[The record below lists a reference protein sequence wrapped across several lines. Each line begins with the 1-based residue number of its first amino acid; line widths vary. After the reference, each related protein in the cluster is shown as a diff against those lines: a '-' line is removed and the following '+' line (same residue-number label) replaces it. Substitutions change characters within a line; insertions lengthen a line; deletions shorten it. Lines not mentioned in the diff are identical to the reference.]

1 MPPTPLARSRPVT
14 RGSRRRFGA
23 PALRRRR
30 GDDGGQSLVEFSLI
44 LAPLLFILLGIVQFG
59 FIFNS
64 VVTLS
69 TAAREAARDGSV
81 YVFDRDISKQ
91 ANDTARNNRAKTT
104 LLTAMNGLTKT
115 SPQFATGS
123 TWTNSTSGTTTTYT
137 NGDLVII
144 YELPTGVTDNDL
156 RTGYR
161 MTVRVTYHQD
171 LLLPLIGAV
180 LPKDANGRLTLGG
193 EVTMVIN

>member
-1 MPPTPLARSRPVT
+1 MRTASPDRLRPCPGPARRYGMPVAR
-14 RGSRRRFGA
+14 A
-23 PALRRRR
+23 RRRR
-30 GDDGGQSLVEFSLI
+30 EGGQSLVEFSLI
-44 LAPLLFILLGIVQFG
+44 LAPLLFILLGIIQFG

-81 YVFDRDISKQ
+81 YVYDRNITKQ
-91 ANDTARNNRAKTT
+91 ANDTARNNKAKAT
-104 LLTAMNGLTKT
+104 LLVSMNGLVKS
-115 SPQFATGS
+115 SPQFSTGT

-137 NGDLVII
+137 NGDIVIT
-144 YELPTGVTDNDL
+144 YELPTGVSDSDM

-161 MTVRVTYHQD
+161 MTVRATYHQD
-171 LLLPLIGAV
+171 LLLPLISNL
-180 LPKDANGRLTLGG
+180 LPKDTNGRLTLGG

>member
-1 MPPTPLARSRPVT
+1 MPSAR
-14 RGSRRRFGA
+14 A
-23 PALRRRR
+23 RRRR
-30 GDDGGQSLVEFSLI
+30 EGGQSLVEFSLI
-44 LAPLLFILLGIVQFG
+44 LAPLLFILLGIIQFG

-81 YVFDRDISKQ
+81 YVYDRNISKQ
-91 ANDTARNNRAKTT
+91 ANDTARNNKAKTT
-104 LLTAMNGLTKT
+104 LLVSMNNLTKT
-115 SPQFATGS
+115 SPQFSTGT

-137 NGDLVII
+137 NGDVLII
-144 YELPTGVTDNDL
+144 YELPTGVTDSDM

-171 LLLPLIGAV
+171 LLLPLISNL
-180 LPKDANGRLTLGG
+180 LPQDTNGRLTLGG

>member
-1 MPPTPLARSRPVT
+1 MPTASPDRLRPSTGPARRPGMPFA
-14 RGSRRRFGA
+14 RARRRSQ
-23 PALRRRR
+23 
-30 GDDGGQSLVEFSLI
+30 DGQSLVEFSLI
-44 LAPLLFILLGIVQFG
+44 LAPLLFILLGIIQFG

-81 YVFDRDISKQ
+81 YIYDRNLSKQ
-91 ANDTARNNRAKTT
+91 ANDTARNNKAKTT
-104 LLTAMNGLTKT
+104 LLVSMNGLVKT
-115 SPQFATGS
+115 SPQFAAGT

-137 NGDLVII
+137 NGDIVIT
-144 YELPTGVTDNDL
+144 YQLPTGVTDNDM

-161 MTVRVTYHQD
+161 MTVRATYHQD
-171 LLLPLIGAV
+171 LLLPLISNL
-180 LPKDANGRLTLGG
+180 LPQDTNGRLTLGG

>member
-1 MPPTPLARSRPVT
+1 MPAAR
-14 RGSRRRFGA
+14 G
-23 PALRRRR
+23 RRRR
-30 GDDGGQSLVEFSLI
+30 EGGQSLVEFSLI
-44 LAPLLFILLGIVQFG
+44 LVPLLFILLGIIQFG

-81 YVFDRDISKQ
+81 YIYDRNLSKQ

-104 LLTAMNGLTKT
+104 LLVSMNNLTKT
-115 SPQFATGS
+115 SPQFSTGT
-123 TWTNSTSGTTTTYT
+123 TWTNSTSGTTSTYT
-137 NGDLVII
+137 NGDVVIT
-144 YELPTGVTDNDL
+144 YELPAGLSDSDM

-161 MTVRVTYHQD
+161 MTVRSTYHQD
-171 LLLPLIGAV
+171 LLMPLISNL

>member
-1 MPPTPLARSRPVT
+1 MPMASPDRLRPSTGPARRP
-14 RGSRRRFGA
+14 GMPFGRA
-23 PALRRRR
+23 RRRR
-30 GDDGGQSLVEFSLI
+30 EDGQSLVEFSLI
-44 LAPLLFILLGIVQFG
+44 LAPLLFILLGIIQFG

-81 YVFDRDISKQ
+81 YIYDRNLSKQ
-91 ANDTARNNRAKTT
+91 ANDTARNNKAKTT
-104 LLTAMNGLTKT
+104 LLVSMNGLVKT
-115 SPQFATGS
+115 SPQFSAGT

-137 NGDLVII
+137 NGDIVIT
-144 YELPTGVTDNDL
+144 YQLPTGVTDNDM

-161 MTVRVTYHQD
+161 MTVRATYHQD
-171 LLLPLIGAV
+171 LLLPLISNL
-180 LPKDANGRLTLGG
+180 LPQDTNGRLTLGG

>member
-1 MPPTPLARSRPVT
+1 MDEL
-14 RGSRRRFGA
+14 
-23 PALRRRR
+23 
-30 GDDGGQSLVEFSLI
+30 Q
-44 LAPLLFILLGIVQFG
+44 
-59 FIFNS
+59 
-64 VVTLS
+64 
-69 TAAREAARDGSV
+69 
-81 YVFDRDISKQ
+81 
-91 ANDTARNNRAKTT
+91 
-104 LLTAMNGLTKT
+104 
-115 SPQFATGS
+115 
-123 TWTNSTSGTTTTYT
+123 SGTTTTYT

-161 MTVRVTYHQD
+161 MTVRATYHQD

>member
-1 MPPTPLARSRPVT
+1 MPFARTRRP
-14 RGSRRRFGA
+14 RE
-23 PALRRRR
+23 
-30 GDDGGQSLVEFSLI
+30 GGQSLVEFSLI
-44 LAPLLFILLGIVQFG
+44 LAPLLFILLGIIQFG

-81 YVFDRDISKQ
+81 YVYDRGISKQ
-91 ANDTARNNRAKTT
+91 ANDTARNNKVKTT
-104 LLTAMNGLTKT
+104 LLVSMNNLTKT
-115 SPQFATGS
+115 SPQFATGT
-123 TWTNSTSGTTTTYT
+123 TWTNSTSGTTTTFT

-144 YELPTGVTDNDL
+144 YELPSGVTDNDM

-161 MTVRVTYHQD
+161 MTARATYHQD
-171 LLLPLIGAV
+171 LLLPLISNL
-180 LPKDANGRLTLGG
+180 LPRDANGRLTLGG